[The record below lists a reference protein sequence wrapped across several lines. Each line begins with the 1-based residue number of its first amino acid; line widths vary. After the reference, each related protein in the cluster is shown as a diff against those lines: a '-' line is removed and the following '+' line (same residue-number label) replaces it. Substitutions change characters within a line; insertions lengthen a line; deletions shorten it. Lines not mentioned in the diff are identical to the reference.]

1 MLMIFFITN
10 SPFPKD
16 LVQIHFIIHQAP
28 YVCTARSATGG
39 EAEGG
44 ISIIALSVTGLLDGG
59 PGVIK
64 GPFDHEPIRR
74 Q

>member
-1 MLMIFFITN
+1 M
-10 SPFPKD
+10 
-16 LVQIHFIIHQAP
+16 
-28 YVCTARSATGG
+28 
-39 EAEGG
+39 
-44 ISIIALSVTGLLDGG
+44 SIIALSVTGLLDGG